1 MKTLEKLELFKPVRA
16 VFGNIDGTKVR
27 SACAEIAIFKCEDL
41 LVAMIHIGGYPG
53 RYTQQ
58 SRKLILENRPGLF
71 ITGHSHILKVIYDK
85 QHELLHINPGAA
97 GTSGIHQVITAVR
110 FIVDK
115 KQIKDLEI
123 LELKRESQV

>member
-1 MKTLEKLELFKPVRA
+1 
-16 VFGNIDGTKVR
+16 VR
-27 SACAEIAIFKCEDL
+27 SACSETAIFKCEDL

-58 SRKLILENRPGLF
+58 SRKLIFENRPGLF
-71 ITGHSHILKVIYDK
+71 ISGHSHILKVIYDK

-110 FIVDK
+110 FVVEK

-123 LELKRESQV
+123 LELKRKSQV